1 MPKIISVQQGTEEW
15 LQWKAGRA
23 SGSNIWKVIAKG
35 RGNAPSASTQDYE
48 AQLVVE
54 RLTKK
59 PVQIFQTEAMK
70 NGIIREPEGRA
81 GYAFRNDVQIHE
93 YGAIQHPTLEWACS
107 SPDGIIGDF
116 EGAIEIKS
124 PTYTTHLDTLLAKQE
139 GRETIPSKYVSQ
151 MLWLM
156 ACAPEVQWVDY
167 VSFCP
172 DFPEHLSFY
181 VERVARKG
189 NEDAIVSLEKEVAL
203 FLDRVA
209 ATVDKLQALY
219 PLKEAA

>member
-1 MPKIISVQQGTEEW
+1 MPKIIDYPQGSNEW
-15 LQWKAGRA
+15 LLYKAGRA
-23 SGSNIWKVIAKG
+23 SGSNAWKIIAKG
-35 RGNAPSASTQDYE
+35 RGSAPSASTQDYE

-59 PVQIFQTEAMK
+59 PVQMFQTEAMK
-70 NGIIREPEGRA
+70 QGTLREPEGRA
-81 GYAFRNDVQIHE
+81 GYAFRNDVEVKE

-124 PTYTTHLDTLLAKQE
+124 PTYTTHLDTLLAKQD
-139 GRETIPSKYVSQ
+139 GRETIPSKYMTQ
-151 MLWLM
+151 MFWLM
-156 ACAPEVQWVDY
+156 ACAPELQWVDY

-172 DFPEHLSFY
+172 DFPEHMAFY
-181 VERVARKG
+181 TERITRKG
-189 NEDAIVSLEKEVAL
+189 NEDAIKSLEKDVSL

-209 ATVDKLQALY
+209 ATVERLQSSYA
-219 PLKEAA
+219 LKEAA